1 MQNGKKEKGLNGS
14 MSNEKEEEVREPYWE
29 FMARE
34 LREFWKMQDDEET
47 YKDPRQLELDL

>member
-14 MSNEKEEEVREPYWE
+14 MSNEKEEQVREPCWE

-34 LREFWKMQDDEET
+34 LREFWKIEDDEET

>member
-47 YKDPRQLELDL
+47 YKSPRQLELDL

>member
-1 MQNGKKEKGLNGS
+1 MQNGKKEKGLNGL

-47 YKDPRQLELDL
+47 YKEHRQLELDL

>member
-14 MSNEKEEEVREPYWE
+14 MSNEKEEEVREPDWE

-34 LREFWKMQDDEET
+34 LREFWKIEDDEET
-47 YKDPRQLELDL
+47 DKDPRQLELDL